1 MKKAIIYCR
10 VSTEEQASK
19 GISIDAQERTCS
31 KLAQEQGYQ
40 IVEVIK
46 DEGQSGGTLK
56 RPGMQRLL
64 RITEESPPDALFT
77 LHSDR
82 LSRDVDDHRYLR
94 KLFKTK
100 NVKTVFAIGLNFDDS
115 AMGQTMDTMTAAMN
129 QMIRLIVS
137 EKTKSALDEKAQEGH
152 FPGIAPVGYINV
164 DNPSFRNGELS
175 KRIIIP
181 DPERIQF
188 IKEAFRLYATGN
200 YNAYELNDLM
210 YKRGL
215 RTRRGNQISRSK
227 FYEMLKNPIY
237 IGELHWGDTHL
248 KIAKHKPLINKEL
261 FNQVQIVLDN
271 HNNHSC
277 RRRKY
282 QFLLNGFVYCAK
294 CGRRMFGEWHIKKS
308 GLKFGYYHC
317 SPIYGCKLPN
327 YTQLIELEKQVENL
341 FEDLKFSDAFIEM
354 IVGEAE
360 KVMHEQRGG
369 AKEQKTILNSRIAVL
384 ENKRDTIE
392 DKLSSGVLS
401 DEAFGRMEA
410 KIKQE
415 MDTVKDELS
424 RIEIQKDVNIDEFRA
439 ILGFVR
445 DIYKT
450 YINKTPQFKR
460 GILAYFWKRILIENN
475 KIVKA
480 EANQL
485 MQDLLTADALW
496 LETNKKAPTKTEA
509 LILNLPARVRIST
522 LMGERRDLNPRSS
535 GPQPDAL
542 DR

>member
-19 GISIDAQERTCS
+19 GISIDAQERNCS

-137 EKTKSALDEKAQEGH
+137 EKTKSALDEKAKEGW
-152 FPGIAPVGYINV
+152 FPGIAPIGYINV
-164 DNPSFRNGELS
+164 DNPNFRNGELS

-181 DPERIQF
+181 DQERARF
-188 IKEAFRLYATGN
+188 IKETFRLYATGN
-200 YNAYELNDLM
+200 YNGYELNALM
-210 YKRGL
+210 YKKGL
-215 RTRRGNQISRSK
+215 RTRGGNQISRSK
-227 FYEMLKNPIY
+227 FYELLKNPIY
-237 IGELHWGDTHL
+237 IGELHWGNTHL
-248 KIAKHKPLINKEL
+248 KIAKHKPLIKQEL
-261 FNQVQIVLDN
+261 FNQVQLVMDN
-271 HNNHSC
+271 HSNHAC

-282 QFLLNGFVYCAK
+282 QFLLSGFVYCAK
-294 CGRRMFGEWHIKKS
+294 CGKRMIGEWHVKKS

-317 SPIYGCKLPN
+317 SSVYGCKLPD
-327 YTQLIELEKQVENL
+327 YAQLTDLEKQVENL
-341 FEDLKFSDAFIEM
+341 FENLKFSDEFIEM
-354 IVGEAE
+354 IVSEAE
-360 KVMHEQRGG
+360 KIMHRQKGS
-369 AKEQKTILNSRIAVL
+369 AKEQKTILNSRMAVL

-392 DKLSSGVLS
+392 DKLSLGVLG
-401 DEAFGRMEA
+401 DEAFGRIEA

-415 MDTVKDELS
+415 IDVVKDELS
-424 RIEIQKDVNIDEFRA
+424 RIEIQKDVNIDEFRTVLKF
-439 ILGFVR
+439 IR
-445 DIYKT
+445 DVYKT
-450 YINKTPQFKR
+450 YIDGSPELKR
-460 GILAYFWKRILIENN
+460 GILSYFWKQILIENK

-480 EANQL
+480 EASQL

-496 LETNKKAPTKTEA
+496 LKTNKKSPTKTED
-509 LILNLPARVRIST
+509 LILHLPARVRIST
-522 LMGERRDLNPRSS
+522 LMGAHRESNPDRRVHNPE
-535 GPQPDAL
+535 L
-542 DR
+542 